1 MVRLALIAL
10 FSLAAVAQQRK
21 PELESEIRELDALAV
36 DPEMKLFVVGAM
48 ADDLGVHRN
57 HLFMLRRQTGR
68 SFGNLY
74 VSSLEDR
81 RYQHDVILTRLRAI
95 REEINGK
102 SRQDAGAEFSTV
114 PILFVGTSVDRNS
127 VGTFFAVIP
136 EVGIEFRHGYVTAG
150 VPYYKSAGGQLSSAG
165 PGDAHVTGSVYG
177 TVRGVELAA
186 ALTVGAPTGDR
197 LRGLGAGKTTLDAT
211 GTIGGRLRSFR
222 PFFTAG
228 FANSVFNNVG
238 YQRPYVSDGNAGHF
252 AGGIEAAIGRRF
264 RAGAGAFAVRP
275 FGNQVVYSRMNTASP
290 PTGDGGTQPP
300 HEPEPGMGGSMPGMG
315 GGMPSTGQKMPPS
328 GPEIHVWERGASVAA
343 TPDELR
349 DHGANAWVSI
359 ALHPA
364 VTMNAGIARSF
375 PFGLTTARFGLG
387 FNLSR
392 VLFPRRHF

>member
-1 MVRLALIAL
+1 MMVRLALIAL

-136 EVGIEFRHGYVTAG
+136 EVGIEF
-150 VPYYKSAGGQLSSAG
+150 
-165 PGDAHVTGSVYG
+165 
-177 TVRGVELAA
+177 
-186 ALTVGAPTGDR
+186 
-197 LRGLGAGKTTLDAT
+197 
-211 GTIGGRLRSFR
+211 
-222 PFFTAG
+222 
-228 FANSVFNNVG
+228 
-238 YQRPYVSDGNAGHF
+238 
-252 AGGIEAAIGRRF
+252 
-264 RAGAGAFAVRP
+264 
-275 FGNQVVYSRMNTASP
+275 
-290 PTGDGGTQPP
+290 
-300 HEPEPGMGGSMPGMG
+300 
-315 GGMPSTGQKMPPS
+315 
-328 GPEIHVWERGASVAA
+328 
-343 TPDELR
+343 
-349 DHGANAWVSI
+349 
-359 ALHPA
+359 
-364 VTMNAGIARSF
+364 
-375 PFGLTTARFGLG
+375 
-387 FNLSR
+387 
-392 VLFPRRHF
+392 